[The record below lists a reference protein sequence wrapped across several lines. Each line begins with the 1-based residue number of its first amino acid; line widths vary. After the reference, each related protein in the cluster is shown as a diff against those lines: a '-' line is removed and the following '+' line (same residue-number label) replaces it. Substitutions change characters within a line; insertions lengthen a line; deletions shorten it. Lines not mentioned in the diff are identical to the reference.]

1 MTIDAT
7 FLTTLKAQTQP
18 SILTVDGKSYS
29 TAALHNLPLPLEPCE
44 PSVALASLDSLLDY
58 AKMKAPE
65 LTEAQAFVICEAT
78 YVTLLSKPKGENRQ
92 RDRFAT
98 VETGNAHFD
107 FGAFMDLESFRIALL
122 TQFADSVFRVQVLQ
136 FVAKV
141 TDSSVKMSEDDGTS
155 QTVTVKQGIAS
166 YGAATVPSPITLQPI
181 RTFIEVEQPEGKF
194 LLRLKQQEKGLPLVG
209 LFELHTNWQRAAAMA
224 TRDYLVSKGCPV
236 PVFA

>member
-1 MTIDAT
+1 MINAE
-7 FLTTLKAQTQP
+7 FLQELKEQTQP
-18 SILTVDGKSYS
+18 TTVIADGRTYS
-29 TAALHNLPLPLEPCE
+29 TAPLHNLPLPTEPGY
-44 PSVALASLDSLLDY
+44 PTVPMFSLDSLIEFIKQNPVEKSFVNADY
-58 AKMKAPE
+58 CAASYCSEP
-65 LTEAQAFVICEAT
+65 V
-78 YVTLLSKPKGENRQ
+78 GENRK
-92 RDRFAT
+92 RDMFAQAKPN
-98 VETGNAHFD
+98 VQGFN
-107 FGAFMDLESFRIALL
+107 FGIYMDLEAFRIALL

-141 TDSSVKMSEDDGTS
+141 TDSSVKTSEDDGTS

-166 YGAATVPSPITLQPI
+166 YGAATVPSPVTLQPI

-209 LFELHTNWQRAAAMA
+209 VFELHTNWQRAAAMA